1 MCQKIKGILVSQ
13 FMTPLNPGFSKLLHL
28 HKCNHPLQIL
38 HLVFL
43 LFFLLFS
50 QFLKAAINTPRVFPE
65 CIPETVWQ
73 VCLVGQ
79 VQRTELERCASVA
92 LPFMPYLSMFFP
104 QLRSLELFFATNQN
118 NRSGDHVND
127 KSPRLCRKFSSPP
140 PLSIPSRTSSPV
152 RIRKLSLNSPIG
164 SKVSILDLSTTSSS
178 AASSP
183 TSANPTISP
192 PPSNNN
198 NKPPLDL
205 SHGQSPSSPEQS
217 PGAPDENAEVPR
229 IDALCGKLRRSI
241 RRGEHK
247 ILFLILF

>member
-1 MCQKIKGILVSQ
+1 M
-13 FMTPLNPGFSKLLHL
+13 
-28 HKCNHPLQIL
+28 
-38 HLVFL
+38 
-43 LFFLLFS
+43 
-50 QFLKAAINTPRVFPE
+50 
-65 CIPETVWQ
+65 Q
-73 VCLVGQ
+73 VR
-79 VQRTELERCASVA
+79 RTEHERCASVA

-140 PLSIPSRTSSPV
+140 PLSIPSRSSSPV
-152 RIRKLSLNSPIG
+152 RTRKLSLNSPIG
-164 SKVSILDLSTTSSS
+164 SKVGILDLSTTSSS

-205 SHGQSPSSPEQS
+205 SRGQSPSSPEQS
-217 PGAPDENAEVPR
+217 PGALDENAEVPR

-241 RRGEHK
+241 RRGEQK
-247 ILFLILF
+247 ILFLFLF